1 MASLYE
7 MTKEVECLYSM
18 LQNDEIDEETP
29 EKDVASYGRRRH
41 QTMADLFFWILCLFV
56 LWLFDDETGRR

>member
-18 LQNDEIDEETP
+18 LQNDEINEETF
-29 EKDVASYGRRRH
+29 
-41 QTMADLFFWILCLFV
+41 ADTFV
-56 LWLFDDETGRR
+56 